1 MISIMEHIVRRP
13 LADNETTN
21 YFQSTAFKFEHKT
34 LQQHFLLLIGLHLL
48 IIMISKNKRKHNE
61 DFKS

>member
-1 MISIMEHIVRRP
+1 MISITEHKVRRP

-34 LQQHFLLLIGLHLL
+34 LQQHL
-48 IIMISKNKRKHNE
+48 
-61 DFKS
+61 